1 MVAGGH
7 LTPDPIE
14 SIYSGVVS
22 IRSLRLVLFIAKLY
36 NLEVWRADIGNAYL
50 EAKTKEKLCVVAGSE
65 FKELEG
71 HILVIYKA
79 LYGLKSSGLRWSHK
93 IHDIMLDIGFSPCKA
108 DPCVWLRKA
117 KCATKYEYVAM
128 YVDDL
133 LITCSCTSE
142 FIHTLKRK
150 HNLKIKGD
158 GPSKYHL
165 GCEYHLDPDSTLVAL
180 PKKYISKI
188 LDSFHQMFPG
198 ERLPQVKST
207 LDKNDH
213 PELDNSDLASDDL
226 ITKFMGMVGQL
237 QWAVTLGRYDILG
250 HVMSMSR
257 FRPAPKV
264 GHIERMKRI
273 YGYLSRTKHYA
284 LRFRTDEPNYMDLPD
299 LEYDWTRIYGNVL
312 EEIPKDAPEPLG
324 KSVTTNT
331 FHDANLLHDLIAGR
345 SVTAALKFVSLPPGD
360 WYSRRQATVENATY
374 GSEFVPARTATEQI
388 GAFRQT
394 LRYLGVPIKSKAYMF
409 GDNKSVVTRS
419 TVPHSLLSKRHNILS
434 YHRVREAIAVKILVF
449 HWCYSSQNKSDI
461 LSKHWEFSKVF
472 HIIRDLFDF
481 QGKISLIQ

>member
-22 IRSLRLVLFIAKLY
+22 IRSLRLVIFLAKLN
-36 NLEVWRADIGNAYL
+36 NLEVWGADIGNAYL
-50 EAKTKEKLCVVAGSE
+50 EAKTKEKLYIVAGPE
-65 FKELEG
+65 FEELEG

-79 LYGLKSSGLRWSHK
+79 LYGLKSSGLRWSQK
-93 IHDIMLDIGFSPCKA
+93 IHDIMLDMGFSPSKA

-117 KCATKYEYVAM
+117 KCATKYEYVAI

-133 LITCSCTSE
+133 LIACDCASD
-142 FIHTLKRK
+142 FIHTLKKK
-150 HNLKIKGD
+150 HNLKIKGE
-158 GPSKYHL
+158 GPLKYHL
-165 GCEYHLDPDSTLVAL
+165 GCDYHMDPDGTLVAQ

-198 ERLPQVKST
+198 ESLPQVKSP

-213 PELDNSDLASDDL
+213 PELDNSELASDDL
-226 ITKFMGMVGQL
+226 ITKFMCMVGQL
-237 QWAVTLGRYDILG
+237 QWAVTLGRYDILA
-250 HVMSMSR
+250 HATSMSR
-257 FRPAPKV
+257 FRLAPKV

-284 LRFRTDEPNYMDLPD
+284 LRFRTAEPNYMHLPD
-299 LEYDWTRIYGNVL
+299 LEYDWTRIYGNVF
-312 EEIPKDAPEPLG
+312 EQIPKDAPEPLG
-324 KSVTTNT
+324 KSVTTTT
-331 FHDANLLHDLIAGR
+331 FLDANLLHDLITGR
-345 SVTAALKFVSLPPGD
+345 SVTAVLHFFNLTPGD
-360 WYSRRQATVENATY
+360 WYSKRQATVENATY
-374 GSEFVPARTATEQI
+374 GSEFVAAKTATEQI
-388 GAFRQT
+388 IDIRQT

-409 GDNKSVVTRS
+409 GDNKSVVTSS

-434 YHRVREAIAVKILVF
+434 YHRVREAIAAKILVF
-449 HWCYSSQNKSDI
+449 HWCDSSQNKSDI